1 VDLFSRR
8 EVFITAAERMKA
20 TLALSS
26 LLVAF
31 GGLSG
36 RLYDLQVKEH
46 EKYAA
51 LARKQ
56 HQRVRPLLPWRG
68 DLNAFEDGRPV
79 VIASSL
85 ARGSLLVEGRE
96 DRDVDSFLERLERA
110 VDLTPGE
117 KGMLQARL
125 ESGKPFFFR
134 RRKLTPEEME
144 KLQLLRLEGA
154 NVVEEPVRAYPFS
167 KLGIQALG
175 MVSADGEGVSGIE
188 RAFEEQLRG
197 VKGIREVELDNR
209 HHELVEPTS
218 VQVEPRAGLSV
229 QLTIDR
235 RIQAIVEEELDGIVA
250 TWQPKGAACVVVDP
264 RTGRILAIATRPTF
278 SPEDTANA
286 PAAAFRNLALME
298 SYEPGSTIKPLVVG
312 TAWDEGLG
320 APERAISCP
329 RVWHLEGRKKSIE
342 DHAEVGEVN
351 EAQVLVQ
358 SSNVGAVK
366 IGSRLGMPRIR
377 RALETFGLG
386 RGTGIELGESIGNTK
401 GFAKSDMTTLG
412 TICQG
417 YGFTATPLQMA
428 LAYGAIANGGTLY
441 RPRIVDSLVNAQGE
455 VVRRFEPVAVARALS
470 THAAKDLLAPAME
483 RVVSDAKGTAHACQ
497 VPGYTLAGK
506 TGTTKKVIGGHYSE
520 RECDTSFC
528 GFAPHDEPR
537 IAFCVVVFQ
546 PSTAKGK
553 VWGGTVAAP
562 AASAIVGKTLKY
574 LGVPE
579 NRVAEEPKK
588 TVEPRKA
595 VAPRNDDEKD
605 DDEKDE

>member
-1 VDLFSRR
+1 MDAFL
-8 EVFITAAERMKA
+8 TTAERLRA
-20 TLALSS
+20 TVALSAV
-26 LLVAF
+26 LVGF
-31 GGLSG
+31 GGLAG
-36 RLYDLQVKEH
+36 RLYDLQVREH
-46 EKYAA
+46 ARYAE

-56 HQRVRPLLPWRG
+56 HQRVRPVLPWRG
-68 DLNAFEDGRPV
+68 DLLAEEDGRPV

-85 ARGSLLVEGRE
+85 ARGSLLVEGKDE
-96 DRDVDSFLERLERA
+96 RDVDGFLEKIERA
-110 VDLTPGE
+110 IDLAPGE
-117 KGMLQARL
+117 REALQARL

-154 NVVEEPVRAYPFS
+154 SVVEEPVRAYPFS

-250 TWQPKGAACVVVDP
+250 TWTPKGAACVVVEP
-264 RTGRILAIATRPTF
+264 HTGRILAIATRPTF
-278 SPEDTANA
+278 TPDDTAHA

-298 SYEPGSTIKPLVVG
+298 SYEPGSTVKPLIVG
-312 TAWDEGLG
+312 TAWDEDLG
-320 APERAISCP
+320 GPDRPISCP
-329 RVWHLEGRKKSIE
+329 KVWHLDGRRKAIE

-366 IGSRLGMPRIR
+366 IGSRLGMARIH
-377 RALETFGLG
+377 RALETFGIG
-386 RGTGIELGESIGNTK
+386 RATGIELGESIGNTK
-401 GFAKSDMTTLG
+401 LLTKTDATTLG

-455 VVRRFEPVAVARALS
+455 VVRRFEPIAVARTLS
-470 THAAKDLLAPAME
+470 THTAKELLAPAME
-483 RVVSDAKGTAHACQ
+483 RVVSDKKGTAHACQ

-506 TGTTKKVIGGHYSE
+506 TGTTKKVVGGHYSE

-528 GFAPHDEPR
+528 GFAPHDDPK

-574 LGVPE
+574 LGVAE
-579 NRVAEEPKK
+579 NRADESAESEKK
-588 TVEPRKA
+588 
-595 VAPRNDDEKD
+595 
-605 DDEKDE
+605 